1 MAKESVLSGLSLTE
15 NDPEHMSDD
24 PSNPSPNSYDIF
36 DLKMRDF
43 AVSLMEHLAV
53 ATFVLDLDG
62 KVIIWN
68 RACHRLTGV
77 PASDVLGTSDH
88 WRAFY
93 DHQRET
99 LADLVLLR
107 RTGETDNLY
116 AINHGNGSIRNGL
129 SAENWCE
136 MPRIEGRHYL
146 AIDSGPIY
154 DDKGELIAVVETI
167 RDITVQKQAQ
177 TALELLAMRDGLTG
191 LANRRCFDQT
201 LELEWRR
208 CRREQKS
215 LALLIIDVDN
225 FKQYNDTHG
234 HLGGDDCLKRIAVVL
249 AKTVHRGGDL
259 VARYGGEEFAV
270 ILPDPKRDGAIAVAE
285 RIRCAV
291 EDLNVSEAGTA
302 VSKEITV
309 SIGVASTKG
318 VTGKDITSLITSA
331 DKALYEAKNSG
342 RNRVVIST
350 I

>member
-1 MAKESVLSGLSLTE
+1 MIDDTSKSPQKNVAIP
-15 NDPEHMSDD
+15 DPQT
-24 PSNPSPNSYDIF
+24 
-36 DLKMRDF
+36 RDF

-68 RACHRLTGV
+68 RACQRLTGV
-77 PASDVLGTSDH
+77 AASEVLGTSDH
-88 WRAFY
+88 WKAFY
-93 DHQRET
+93 DHRRET
-99 LADLVLLR
+99 LADLILLH
-107 RTGETDNLY
+107 RTGETDSLY
-116 AINHGNGSIRNGL
+116 AINYGSGTIRNGL

-136 MPRIEGRHYL
+136 MPGIEGRHYL

-167 RDITVQKQAQ
+167 RDITVQKKAQ

-208 CRREQKS
+208 CKREQKS

-225 FKQYNDTHG
+225 FKHYNDTHG
-234 HLGGDDCLKRIAVVL
+234 HLGGDDCLKRIADVL

-270 ILPDPKRDGAIAVAE
+270 ILPDPKRDGAMAVAE

-291 EDLNVSEAGTA
+291 EELSTSETPDAA
-302 VSKEITV
+302 AKHITV
-309 SIGVASTKG
+309 SIGVATTKG
-318 VTGKDITSLITSA
+318 VTGKDITTLIATA
-331 DKALYEAKNSG
+331 DKALYEAKNTG
-342 RNRVVIST
+342 RNRVVTSVI
-350 I
+350 